1 MTALRE
7 ARRRSAGRARA
18 EQGPPPRTRRT
29 AELWLVGIGML
40 LSAVCLGGFSLVMNQ
55 VDAPTF
61 ERVIMP
67 SLLGADSGMGRDE
80 AYEVG
85 RTLGAWFGATLIVV
99 LLLSVAGIFFARLR
113 PTRRSTGW
121 WFLVA
126 GLACL
131 LGSQLILYPIA
142 FVFFVSAG
150 LFALRTVTDGS
161 PS

>member
-1 MTALRE
+1 MPE
-7 ARRRSAGRARA
+7 AEHRPAGRTRDG
-18 EQGPPPRTRRT
+18 QGAPPRVHRT
-29 AELWLVGIGML
+29 AELWLVGIAMA
-40 LSAVCLGGFSLVMNQ
+40 LSIVCLGGFSLVMNE
-55 VDAPTF
+55 VDAATF

-67 SLLGADSGMGRDE
+67 SLLGTDSGMALAQ
-80 AYEVG
+80 AYEAG
-85 RTLGAWFGATLIVV
+85 RTLGAWFGVTLIVV
-99 LLLSVAGIFFARLR
+99 LLLSAAGIFFTRRR
-113 PTRRSTGW
+113 PSRRSTGW
-121 WFLVA
+121 WFLAA